1 MQKVTSKPN
10 TINITKRDAAKSIT
24 TDVIKHLREKTHAGI
39 MDAKRALEESHGDMK
54 KAEEWIR
61 QKGMQR
67 AEKKAGNEAKQG
79 MIASYIHQGSQV
91 VAMVELNC
99 ETDFVAR
106 NEKFITLGKEIAM
119 QIASMKPTS
128 VVELL
133 NQPYIRNPDT
143 SIKNLVKETA
153 GTLGENIVVARFTR
167 MAVGESA
174 VPTQ

>member
-10 TINITKRDAAKSIT
+10 TINITKQDAAKQIT

-106 NEKFITLGKEIAM
+106 NEKFITLGKEI
-119 QIASMKPTS
+119 
-128 VVELL
+128 
-133 NQPYIRNPDT
+133 
-143 SIKNLVKETA
+143 
-153 GTLGENIVVARFTR
+153 
-167 MAVGESA
+167 
-174 VPTQ
+174 

>member
-1 MQKVTSKPN
+1 MQKVSSKF
-10 TINITKRDAAKSIT
+10 IT
-24 TDVIKHLREKTHAGI
+24 TEIIKQLRAKTNAGV

-54 KAEEWIR
+54 KAEEWIK
-61 QKGMQR
+61 QKGMQH

-79 MIASYIHQGSQV
+79 IIASYVHQGSQV

-106 NEKFITLGKEIAM
+106 NEKFIALGKEIAM
-119 QIASMKPTS
+119 QVAAMKPTT
-128 VVELL
+128 VEELL
-133 NQPYIRNPDT
+133 DQPYIRDLKT

-153 GTLGENIVVARFTR
+153 GILGENIVVARFTR